1 MHSLLCGSTFTMQHK
16 VSFAAVLVR
25 IFYSVSIH
33 CSWMIR
39 QSTEVIITS
48 IDQNIFQ
55 TKADYLPYPLQK
67 TQSGWGV
74 CKRGEVEPPS
84 LFGELSPTTG
94 WSHRHTHT
102 QEQFAVK
109 AAVADRRWFE
119 EKIRDLWASTVH
131 VFVSVCARMCTVYV
145 RVRLCVCGAFIHVP
159 PVTSSP
165 AWTTNTRMFEV
176 RLTRACVGCHIL
188 SLLSQMNWEGW
199 GWWGLGVGLGRESR
213 ETCLFLSLFLSDCLT
228 LSRIPIMVEQ
238 EGWVKRKMQHCCI
251 GYALARLVRLIGSFA
266 CEPHLNCTVPGTG
279 SSFLLGG
286 SLSIQTSSRLPGI
299 CRLKAIR
306 RCLHNMCPYKCT
318 NYLLLQLVRNEME
331 WWLTTSAH

>member
-1 MHSLLCGSTFTMQHK
+1 MCSLLCGSTFTMQHK

-25 IFYSVSIH
+25 NILH
-33 CSWMIR
+33 CKYPLLMNDQTVHRSHNHL
-39 QSTEVIITS
+39 
-48 IDQNIFQ
+48 DQNIFQ

-67 TQSGWGV
+67 TQSGWGM
-74 CKRGEVEPPS
+74 CKRKEVEPPS

-165 AWTTNTRMFEV
+165 AWTTNTGMFEV

-306 RCLHNMCPYKCT
+306 RCLHNMCPYMCT

>member
-1 MHSLLCGSTFTMQHK
+1 MGKYCACVRVCVRTHVHC
-16 VSFAAVLVR
+16 VRACALV
-25 IFYSVSIH
+25 
-33 CSWMIR
+33 C
-39 QSTEVIITS
+39 
-48 IDQNIFQ
+48 
-55 TKADYLPYPLQK
+55 
-67 TQSGWGV
+67 
-74 CKRGEVEPPS
+74 
-84 LFGELSPTTG
+84 
-94 WSHRHTHT
+94 
-102 QEQFAVK
+102 
-109 AAVADRRWFE
+109 
-119 EKIRDLWASTVH
+119 
-131 VFVSVCARMCTVYV
+131 
-145 RVRLCVCGAFIHVP
+145 VRLCVCGAFIHVP

-165 AWTTNTRMFEV
+165 AWTTNTGMFEV

-213 ETCLFLSLFLSDCLT
+213 ETCLCLSLFLSDCLT
-228 LSRIPIMVEQ
+228 LSRIPMVEQ

-251 GYALARLVRLIGSFA
+251 GYALARLVRLIGSFT

-299 CRLKAIR
+299 CRLKAVR

-318 NYLLLQLVRNEME
+318 NYLLLRLVRNGIE